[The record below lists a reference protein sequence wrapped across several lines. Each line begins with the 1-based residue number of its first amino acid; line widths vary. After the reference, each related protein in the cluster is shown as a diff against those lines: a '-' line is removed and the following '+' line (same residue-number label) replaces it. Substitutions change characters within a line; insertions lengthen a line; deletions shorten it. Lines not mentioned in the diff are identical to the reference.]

1 MSRAKVL
8 FEKLNKRLTAL
19 EHLLPQQTPTNL
31 YTQQVQDM
39 MLGYRLLCHAELE
52 GFFEALTLLAV
63 DAVWPKAKSLQ
74 QISPAARDMID
85 YRERVLYPPKKLT
98 LQSQS
103 EMRILEEAIQDLTN
117 KVSKNMG
124 ITEKDILKLFLPF
137 GLDPS
142 SLDHEWL
149 KALDFL
155 GEFRG
160 DVAHNPWENA
170 TYAETN
176 PVTEREAVQAVLDGI
191 PELIDMVDAFI
202 ARC

>member
-8 FEKLNKRLTAL
+8 FEKLNKRLTSL
-19 EHLLPQQTPTNL
+19 EHLLPKPTPTNL
-31 YTQQVQDM
+31 YTQQEQDK

-63 DAVWPKAKSLQ
+63 DEMWPKVKRLQ
-74 QISPAARDMID
+74 RISPAARDMID
-85 YRERVLYPPKKLT
+85 YHEKVIYPPKKLT
-98 LQSQS
+98 LQPQS
-103 EMRILEEAIQDLTN
+103 EIKTLEAAIQDLTN
-117 KVSKNMG
+117 KVAKNMG

-142 SLDHEWL
+142 SLDHAWL
-149 KALDFL
+149 NALNFL

-176 PVTEREAVQAVLDGI
+176 PVVEKKAVRDVLDGI
-191 PELIDMVDAFI
+191 PDLINMVDAFM